1 MGKGLFHSGLVVQSP
16 LLGCEEAVAYS
27 VGWDAVVR
35 PTEKRHPLLIRVSG
49 FHTPHIQFG
58 STDYSAP
65 FLVRGVCPEK
75 CVVLTYNVTSGVV
88 NYRNRRFERNQLLIM
103 TRNEEMNLVISDRN
117 TTFTVAVEESFYRRA
132 FEDYYGAA
140 FEDPVNIHL
149 ALDPGK
155 EGEFRAFLS
164 FWLQYFLEG
173 SEEYLLPQEY
183 EKIEQSIMEGL
194 FSFLVIEGEKPENVN
209 RILKEARGLLE
220 QNLDH
225 DFKLIDTARYLGVS
239 QRTLEYTFKRELG
252 MTPKRYLQILRLHAI
267 RNELKSADPRVTKVS
282 DIALKYAFFHLG
294 HFASEYKKLFGE
306 SPSQTL
312 KK

>member
-1 MGKGLFHSGLVVQSP
+1 MGKGLFHSGLIVQSP

-27 VGWDAVVR
+27 IGWDAVVR
-35 PTEKRHPLLIRVSG
+35 QTEKRHPLLIRVSG

-58 STDYSAP
+58 STEYNAP

-75 CVVLTYNVTSGVV
+75 CVVLTYNVTDGVV

-103 TRNEEMNLVISDRN
+103 TREEEMDLVISDRN
-117 TTFTVAVEESFYRRA
+117 TTFTVAIEESFYRRS

-140 FEDPVNIHL
+140 FEDPVKIGL
-149 ALDPGK
+149 SLEPEK
-155 EGEFRAFLS
+155 EREFQAFLS
-164 FWLQYFLEG
+164 FWLHCFLEG
-173 SEEYLLPQEY
+173 GEEYLLPQEY
-183 EKIEQSIMEGL
+183 ETIEQAIMEGL
-194 FSFLVIEGEKPENVN
+194 FSFLAIEGQKPGNEN

-220 QNLDH
+220 ENLDH
-225 DFKLIDTARYLGVS
+225 DFKLSDTARRLGVS
-239 QRTLEYTFKRELG
+239 QRTLEYTFKRQLG
-252 MTPKRYLQILRLHAI
+252 MTPKHYLQILRLHAI
-267 RNELKSADPRVTKVS
+267 RDELKAADPQVTKVS
-282 DIALKYAFFHLG
+282 DIALRYAFFHLG